1 MEKRSKEQAAKVVDN
16 SDGKYLSESE
26 DPNLPEES
34 GATALQSFYELGC
47 AEDAGSAVVFDP
59 DTNEAGLAEE
69 PEAWQ
74 GAKPVGE
81 VSMTADRDL
90 ARLNAT
96 LKEGLGTL
104 LQAFEAKLAY
114 DQSKQVQIDRLHDE
128 LQQHRGDLVAR
139 TVRPLINSIIRLHD
153 DAGKLLG
160 SLKDKP
166 EDELTPKRF
175 FRLFDGF
182 QEDLEGLLGDNGV
195 TAYREVGGPFDPRRQ
210 RLLRKIPTSNEALAG
225 LVAESLRPG
234 FEQGTQIL
242 EKERI
247 LAYEYRP
254 VVTEEPPTSGA
265 AETIETQ
272 NSDHTNEDDG
282 RG

>member
-1 MEKRSKEQAAKVVDN
+1 MEERSKEQATKVVD
-16 SDGKYLSESE
+16 SSADKYLSESE
-26 DPNLPEES
+26 DPSLPEES
-34 GATALQSFYELGC
+34 GNG
-47 AEDAGSAVVFDP
+47 VVF
-59 DTNEAGLAEE
+59 NLGAKES
-69 PEAWQ
+69 EAWQ
-74 GAKPVGE
+74 EAKLVGE
-81 VSMTADRDL
+81 ASVTVDEEL

-96 LKEGLGTL
+96 LKEGLGIL
-104 LQAFEAKLAY
+104 LQTFESKLAY

-139 TVRPLINSIIRLHD
+139 TVRPLINGIIRLHD

-175 FRLFDGF
+175 FKLFDGF
-182 QEDLEGLLGDNGV
+182 QEDLEDLLGDNGV

-210 RLLRKIPTSNEALAG
+210 RLLRKVPTSNEALVG

-247 LAYEYRP
+247 SAYEYRP
-254 VVTEEPPTSGA
+254 VVTEEPPTGGA
-265 AETIETQ
+265 AETTETQ
-272 NSDHTNEDDG
+272 DSDHTNEDDG
-282 RG
+282 HG